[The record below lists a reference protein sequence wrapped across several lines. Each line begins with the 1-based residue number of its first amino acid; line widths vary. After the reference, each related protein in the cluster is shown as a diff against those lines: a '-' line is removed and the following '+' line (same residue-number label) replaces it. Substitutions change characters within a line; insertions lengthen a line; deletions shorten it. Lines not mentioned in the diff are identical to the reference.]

1 MVLLT
6 SSTVSVIISSG
17 IICTFTFLLFL
28 SGYVLQQQSVRN
40 IQHAIRAPELSPHNE
55 DQSLLLNT
63 PPTQQKPLTPSDQDS
78 IPAAQGTYAYL
89 QLLTRPDPSHIC
101 SAILFFHS
109 LTAAPDPTNRTRIQ
123 DRLFMYP
130 REWDQLYAPSTPS
143 HPPSTTN
150 SKHSTITQALTHLR
164 TAALANSIWLLPIDT
179 SSPPGTQTTDTQLLR
194 HGQMQFVNYDSVL
207 YLQTPGLVTDVTN
220 LDAVLL
226 SHPLPGKHDPARPD
240 SYNNPAWMAVP
251 LRPDR
256 ERVLPG
262 DGAYLVTVNR
272 VGSVGQVEARGHV
285 MRREVRDGG
294 FGGLVRGV
302 AGVGSGIGD
311 EGEDTGA
318 GVGPGYVVFET
329 EVDGRVR
336 WEGNELYGAW
346 RRGVEGVCPGVGF
359 EGFYE

>member
-40 IQHAIRAPELSPHNE
+40 IQHAIRAPELSPLNE

-63 PPTQQKPLTPSDQDS
+63 PPTQQKPITQDP
-78 IPAAQGTYAYL
+78 IPASQGTYAYL

-109 LTAAPDPTNRTRIQ
+109 LTAATDPTNRTRIQ

-130 REWDQLYAPSTPS
+130 REWDQLYAPGPS
-143 HPPSTTN
+143 PPFNPPSTSP

-302 AGVGSGIGD
+302 A
-311 EGEDTGA
+311 EDTWGDT
-318 GVGPGYVVFET
+318 GPGYVVFGT
-329 EVDGRVR
+329 EEDGRAR
-336 WEGNELYGAW
+336 WERNELYGAW

>member
-40 IQHAIRAPELSPHNE
+40 IQHAIRAPELSLTPHNE
-55 DQSLLLNT
+55 GQPLLLNT
-63 PPTQQKPLTPSDQDS
+63 PPNQQPQQQQNPITQPNQDPT
-78 IPAAQGTYAYL
+78 PAAQGTYAYL

-109 LTAAPDPTNRTRIQ
+109 LTAATDPTNRTRIQ

-130 REWDQLYAPSTPS
+130 REWDQLYTPS
-143 HPPSTTN
+143 NPSNPSSLSDTTDN
-150 SKHSTITQALTHLR
+150 KHTTIIKALTHLR

-179 SSPPGTQTTDTQLLR
+179 GHQTTDPHLLR
-194 HGQMQFVNYDSVL
+194 HGQMQFVSYDSVL
-207 YLQTPGLVTDVTN
+207 YLQTPGLVTSVPN

-256 ERVLPG
+256 ESVLPG
-262 DGAYLVTVNR
+262 NGAYLVTVNR

-285 MRREVRDGG
+285 MRREVKEGG

-302 AGVGSGIGD
+302 DVD
-311 EGEDTGA
+311 TDTGA
-318 GVGPGYVVFET
+318 GEEAGYVVFET
-329 EVDGRVR
+329 EEDGRVR

-346 RRGVEGVCPGVGF
+346 RRGVEGVCPGVEF
-359 EGFYE
+359 EGFYD

>member
-40 IQHAIRAPELSPHNE
+40 IQHAIRAPELSLPRHNE
-55 DQSLLLNT
+55 DQSILLNT
-63 PPTQQKPLTPSDQDS
+63 PPNQQQQQQPITPPNQDPT
-78 IPAAQGTYAYL
+78 PAAEGTYAYL

-109 LTAAPDPTNRTRIQ
+109 LTAATDPSNRTRIQ

-130 REWDQLYAPSTPS
+130 REWDQLYTPS
-143 HPPSTTN
+143 NPSNPSSPPDTTDTDT
-150 SKHSTITQALTHLR
+150 KHTTITKALTHLR

-179 SSPPGTQTTDTQLLR
+179 GHQTTDAHLLR
-194 HGQMQFVNYDSVL
+194 HGQMQFVSYDSVL
-207 YLQTPGLVTDVTN
+207 YLQTPGLVTSVPN

-251 LRPDR
+251 LRPER
-256 ERVLPG
+256 ESVLPG
-262 DGAYLVTVNR
+262 GGAYLVTVNR

-285 MRREVRDGG
+285 MRREV
-294 FGGLVRGV
+294 GGLVRGV
-302 AGVGSGIGD
+302 VAEGDTDVDAGVG
-311 EGEDTGA
+311 EQA
-318 GVGPGYVVFET
+318 GYVVFET
-329 EVDGRVR
+329 EEDGRVR
-336 WEGNELYGAW
+336 WEGNALYGAW
-346 RRGVEGVCPGVGF
+346 RRGVEGVCPGVEF
-359 EGFYE
+359 EGFYD